1 MARRSAGRIPA
12 ARTRPPGV
20 LGSSA
25 GAPGGGRRAADSG
38 RPRVGR
44 VESAVGSPPQ
54 PCVFVASF
62 SRDREDWARGGRAGR
77 AASAAGE
84 TRGQPCVGAAAAALT
99 AAHVRLP
106 RRVRAPQPSVGGTG
120 GPELGCLWVTSPPP
134 RGPAAWRGPGELP
147 PPTLSRLISLTF
159 RGELQTRTAPL
170 GKGQGGFSY
179 FCLKMVCVER

>member
-12 ARTRPPGV
+12 TRTRPPGV

-62 SRDREDWARGGRAGR
+62 SRDREDWARSRRAGQ

-106 RRVRAPQPSVGGTG
+106 RRVRAPQPRVGGTG
-120 GPELGCLWVTSPPP
+120 VPSSAACGSPPP
-134 RGPAAWRGPGELP
+134 ATWASGLAGAPGSCP

-179 FCLKMVCVER
+179 LCLKMVCVER

>member
-1 MARRSAGRIPA
+1 MAEWRWMARRSAGRIPA

-106 RRVRAPQPSVGGTG
+106 RRVRAPQPRVGGTG
-120 GPELGCLWVTSPPP
+120 GHLPPATWAS
-134 RGPAAWRGPGELP
+134 GLAGAPGSCP

-179 FCLKMVCVER
+179 LCLKMVCVER